1 MLLQAEGEE
10 LVEVHE
16 DIQEQV
22 RNRRP
27 TCSQT
32 FIL

>member
-1 MLLQAEGEE
+1 LQAEGEE
-10 LVEVHE
+10 LVEACE
-16 DIQEQV
+16 DILEKV
-22 RNRRP
+22 SNRRP